1 MDERMDIIRALNT
14 KIEYIVEDYLVE
26 TFDLIQDY
34 INKYSFR
41 EDSLSM
47 LDAGETK
54 RIISRYFRGI
64 TNNFIP
70 ELQYYLQSQARTV
83 ENHLSKKNEIVEI
96 DRFLSDYNF
105 ESFLSNQLRVQIN
118 AGLREF
124 TEEFKSDFKNEC
136 LSSFPLRAREDIR
149 FDEII
154 SEFRRNLFN
163 KIEELMDSYRK
174 YITRICVNRFNDS
187 MKDYKDSA
195 LKEIKEKEIEN
206 KKQVSNRFK
215 YFIDSIYDS
224 NKELIESNFDLNA
237 AYQNL
242 VNYYTELEN
251 QGVDFSKLSYDQII
265 KFNKLAKTL
274 IDLGKEIAIR
284 EQKKAEQT
292 EQEKIDEALSKIKS
306 QNDSNK
312 SKELPQDKKELKE
325 ESKNDDLSLI
335 DVSEIDYDA
344 ERKRIENAK
353 HLTDKDKQIMLEEL
367 DIQTGRKTL

>member
-1 MDERMDIIRALNT
+1 MDERMNIIRELNT
-14 KIEYIVEDYLVE
+14 KIEYIVEDYLIE

-64 TNNFIP
+64 TDTFIP

-83 ENHLSKKNEIVEI
+83 ENHLAIKNEIVEI

-124 TEEFKSDFKNEC
+124 TEEFKNDLKNEC
-136 LSSFPLRAREDIR
+136 LSSFPLRAKEDIH

-163 KIEELMDSYRK
+163 KIEELMDSFRK
-174 YITRICVNRFNDS
+174 QIINICVYRFNDS
-187 MKDYKDSA
+187 VRDYKDSA

-251 QGVDFSKLSYDQII
+251 QGVDFSKLNYDQIN
-265 KFNKLAKTL
+265 KFNELAKTL
-274 IDLGKEIAIR
+274 IGLGKEIAIR

-292 EQEKIDEALSKIKS
+292 EQEKIDESLSKIKS
-306 QNDSNK
+306 KNDSNK
-312 SKELPQDKKELKE
+312 PKELPQDKKELKE
-325 ESKNDDLSLI
+325 EIKNDNLSLI

-353 HLTDKDKQIMLEEL
+353 HLTNKDKQIMLDEL
-367 DIQTGRKTL
+367 DIQTGRKAL